1 MDKYEG
7 SKSYGIGEDY
17 TKLPMVKTTDIYKD
31 YDNDFADVDE
41 QRDFET
47 EMLELKKGGYIDIRN
62 KRKSI
67 SSNFR

>member
-1 MDKYEG
+1 MKLSKNQRLLLEKLMDKYEG

-41 QRDFET
+41 QRD
-47 EMLELKKGGYIDIRN
+47 L
-62 KRKSI
+62 S
-67 SSNFR
+67 